1 MKKVFKAVAY
11 CCGAV
16 MGYAASM
23 WDAGVCSGMMLVM
36 VLLAMGICIC
46 VCLHELAVIKEYER
60 KKKRPSSIALGRPS
74 LCERWTSRYEANEQ
88 DETRSEAAGAAHG
101 H

>member
-1 MKKVFKAVAY
+1 MKKVFKVAAY

-36 VLLAMGICIC
+36 VALAMGICIC

-60 KKKRPSSIALGRPS
+60 KEK
-74 LCERWTSRYEANEQ
+74 EAVQHSAWKAEFMQ
-88 DETRSEAAGAAHG
+88 EVDKPV
-101 H
+101 